1 VISLELSTAD
11 LLRFRF
17 AISPFGETL
26 EAGRAIVSRDQIG
39 ARAELLDGHARTFE
53 RLGRRNDLLQLTA
66 LLDSSEWLASLVSTP
81 PPSTL
86 DGIRCELARIRAMHR
101 DKIES
106 LIERASRN
114 GATIDDNRRS
124 LLTPGASVRLAD
136 LLDVIWQ
143 ELVAP
148 SWRRIRDCL
157 ERDILYRSRTFA
169 SGGLA
174 AVLDNLCPLVR
185 CNGNRLLVDT
195 SAAWEDSGRG
205 AGVLLV
211 PSVFIRRNETRVVA
225 VEGCR
230 IALSYPA
237 RGVGAIR
244 FKDESSPEIAV
255 SHLIGA
261 TRAQILNVLSEPM
274 HTTAIALR
282 LGRSAGNVGD
292 HLTVLRSSGLISRAR
307 LGRHVFYSRTALG
320 AALLAGIDGSA
331 EASVDALSYAVGR

>member
-1 VISLELSTAD
+1 MSLELSAAD

-17 AISPFGETL
+17 AISPFRETL

-39 ARAELLDGHARTFE
+39 ARAELIDGYPRAFE

-66 LLDSSEWLASLVSTP
+66 LLDSSEWLASLVNAP
-81 PPSTL
+81 PTSL
-86 DGIRCELARIRAMHR
+86 DGIGRELERIRAMR
-101 DKIES
+101 GDEIES
-106 LIERASRN
+106 LIARAPRN
-114 GATIDDNRRS
+114 GATIDHDGRS
-124 LLTPGASVRLAD
+124 LLNSGACVRLAD

-143 ELVAP
+143 EFVAP

-157 ERDILYRSRTFA
+157 ERDILYRSRAFA

-174 AVLDNLCPLVR
+174 AVLDNLSPLVK
-185 CNGNRLLVDT
+185 CEGNRLLVDT
-195 SAAWEDSGRG
+195 SVAWEDSGQR

-225 VEGCR
+225 AEGCR
-230 IALSYPA
+230 MALSYPA

-244 FKDESSPEIAV
+244 FEDESCPKMAV
-255 SHLIGA
+255 SQLIGA
-261 TRAQILNVLSEPM
+261 TRAQILNVLAEPM
-274 HTTAIALR
+274 HTTAMALR
-282 LGRSAGNVGD
+282 LGRSPGNIGD

-331 EASVDALSYAVGR
+331 EAGVDAPRYAVGR